1 MRKVLASIALVSVLS
16 AQIITANALPL
27 SDDLT
32 SETVNRT
39 VAMLDEEGAKKPI
52 GENAQATFGGLSI
65 GKQDLAQVDLTG
77 GQYVEF
83 QFYVSDY
90 EALKAA
96 MEAAGDKVD
105 TLQLILGSND
115 SGAKGSVTCK
125 FFDQVK
131 QDGWTDIRIIKADLP
146 ENNINWALVTDW
158 SLAFGGKEPAGA
170 AVGDAY
176 AVELGVK
183 NLRTAFFRPVPV
195 APSNALDTMKCDP
208 LFKSIGKGKSDAQC
222 QWIVD
227 YFNGINLAPADFS
240 KAAFMEFDFYI
251 SDYDAVKGLMD
262 ASEEKVTAFRISLGP
277 SPAICM
283 KRGRYMIFR
292 LR

>member
-1 MRKVLASIALVSVLS
+1 MCLHLAAGGSSVVTQILSPVRLVARNPPRAGRIRFNLLREECIVAAKIMRKVLASIALVSVLS

-105 TLQLILGSND
+105 TLQLIL
-115 SGAKGSVTCK
+115 ARR
-125 FFDQVK
+125 QRR
-131 QDGWTDIRIIKADLP
+131 QR
-146 ENNINWALVTDW
+146 
-158 SLAFGGKEPAGA
+158 
-170 AVGDAY
+170 VGD
-176 AVELGVK
+176 L
-183 NLRTAFFRPVPV
+183 
-195 APSNALDTMKCDP
+195 
-208 LFKSIGKGKSDAQC
+208 
-222 QWIVD
+222 
-227 YFNGINLAPADFS
+227 
-240 KAAFMEFDFYI
+240 
-251 SDYDAVKGLMD
+251 
-262 ASEEKVTAFRISLGP
+262 
-277 SPAICM
+277 
-283 KRGRYMIFR
+283 
-292 LR
+292 